1 MSSSSPGGKGSGG
14 QKEAASKKPKPSIS
28 NVGQKSAVEEDCQ
41 GETGGGP
48 RRTKQGQGE
57 TGSRPPR
64 GAERSGR
71 SSLTERVGFFEQVW
85 NRRQRSGSKESSSS
99 GTVVRRQGGD
109 KEDKVVRR
117 PERERSATR
126 VETAYHGKRADARD
140 RSSEDPKR
148 HRIPRASLSPSPVA
162 VKADED
168 LDAEEVRTRIRTRSG
183 SRKNM
188 ERRVSRERSL
198 ESERRKSREEGERER
213 KRSREEAVRRSTSK
227 EPSRQRD
234 RSLSGNVDERLLDDS
249 IPSQRTASVKRS
261 LSGRSSYSSQRAL
274 SFRVS
279 PAKGDEPRAIRSPER
294 DTSISI
300 TRHIQSKVAQQRH
313 SMTTYEKPPPLPE
326 RPPRANRSS
335 EPAMYSSVSR
345 DLSKEFSSSSTSK
358 DNRLPTY
365 MQSTA
370 SSLARSAS
378 RGSDYG
384 QVNIRLAIISMNRW
398 NGAANQPGA
407 LTKLTTF
414 LSE

>member
-1 MSSSSPGGKGSGG
+1 MSSSSPGGKGTGAQKEEGTQKESGG
-14 QKEAASKKPKPSIS
+14 RKSGVGAPKS
-28 NVGQKSAVEEDCQ
+28 VVEEGQ
-41 GETGGGP
+41 GETGG
-48 RRTKQGQGE
+48 
-57 TGSRPPR
+57 PPR
-64 GAERSGR
+64 GSRAERSAR

-85 NRRQRSGSKESSSS
+85 KSRQRSGSRGKESSSS
-99 GTVVRRQGGD
+99 GTVVRR
-109 KEDKVVRR
+109 
-117 PERERSATR
+117 RERSGTR

-162 VKADED
+162 ARPEED

-188 ERRVSRERSL
+188 DRRVSRERSL
-198 ESERRKSREEGERER
+198 EKERRKSREEGERER

-227 EPSRQRD
+227 EPGRHRD
-234 RSLSGNVDERLLDDS
+234 RSLSGNVDERLLDD

-294 DTSISI
+294 DTSVSI

-345 DLSKEFSSSSTSK
+345 DLSKEFSSSTSRE
-358 DNRLPTY
+358 RLPTY

-384 QVNIRLAIISMNRW
+384 QVNIRS
-398 NGAANQPGA
+398 
-407 LTKLTTF
+407 
-414 LSE
+414 

>member
-1 MSSSSPGGKGSGG
+1 MSSSSPGGKGSGAQERG
-14 QKEAASKKPKPSIS
+14 AQKETGGRKSG
-28 NVGQKSAVEEDCQ
+28 VGGQKSVGEEGQ
-41 GETGGGP
+41 GETGG
-48 RRTKQGQGE
+48 
-57 TGSRPPR
+57 PPR
-64 GAERSGR
+64 GSRAERSAR

-85 NRRQRSGSKESSSS
+85 KSRQRSGSRGKESSSS
-99 GTVVRRQGGD
+99 GTVVRR
-109 KEDKVVRR
+109 
-117 PERERSATR
+117 RERSGTR

-162 VKADED
+162 ARPEED

-188 ERRVSRERSL
+188 DRRVSRERSL
-198 ESERRKSREEGERER
+198 EAERRKSREEGERER

-227 EPSRQRD
+227 EPGRQRD
-234 RSLSGNVDERLLDDS
+234 RSLSGNVDERLLDD
-249 IPSQRTASVKRS
+249 IPTQRTASVKRS

-294 DTSISI
+294 DTSVSI

-345 DLSKEFSSSSTSK
+345 DLSKEFSSSTSRE
-358 DNRLPTY
+358 RLPTY

-384 QVNIRLAIISMNRW
+384 QVNIRS
-398 NGAANQPGA
+398 
-407 LTKLTTF
+407 
-414 LSE
+414 

>member
-1 MSSSSPGGKGSGG
+1 MSSSSPGRKGSG
-14 QKEAASKKPKPSIS
+14 A
-28 NVGQKSAVEEDCQ
+28 QKSDESAQKVT
-41 GETGGGP
+41 GSRKSGGGGAQ
-48 RRTKQGQGE
+48 KSLEGEGQGE
-57 TGSRPPR
+57 TGAPPR
-64 GAERSGR
+64 GSRAERSAR

-85 NRRQRSGSKESSSS
+85 KSRQRSGSRGKESSSS
-99 GTVVRRQGGD
+99 GTVVRR
-109 KEDKVVRR
+109 
-117 PERERSATR
+117 RERSATR

-162 VKADED
+162 VRPEED

-188 ERRVSRERSL
+188 DRRVSRERSL
-198 ESERRKSREEGERER
+198 EVERRKSREEGERER

-227 EPSRQRD
+227 EPGRPRD

-261 LSGRSSYSSQRAL
+261 LSGRSSFSSQRAL

-279 PAKGDEPRAIRSPER
+279 PAKADEPRAIRSPER
-294 DTSISI
+294 DTSVSI

-313 SMTTYEKPPPLPE
+313 STTTYEKPPPLPE

-345 DLSKEFSSSSTSK
+345 DLSKEFSSSTSRE
-358 DNRLPTY
+358 RLPTY

-384 QVNIRLAIISMNRW
+384 QVNIS
-398 NGAANQPGA
+398 
-407 LTKLTTF
+407 
-414 LSE
+414 

>member
-14 QKEAASKKPKPSIS
+14 QKEAASKKTKPSIS
-28 NVGQKSAVEEDCQ
+28 NVGQKSGVEEDCQ
-41 GETGGGP
+41 GETGG
-48 RRTKQGQGE
+48 
-57 TGSRPPR
+57 PPR

-85 NRRQRSGSKESSSS
+85 KSRQRSGSKESGSS
-99 GTVVRRQGGD
+99 GTVVRRQQGG
-109 KEDKVVRR
+109 EDNKVVRR
-117 PERERSATR
+117 QGGQGGEDNKVVRNKRERSATR

-198 ESERRKSREEGERER
+198 ESERRKSREEGEREK

-279 PAKGDEPRAIRSPER
+279 PAKGDEPRAVRSPER

-345 DLSKEFSSSSTSK
+345 DLSKEFSSK
-358 DNRLPTY
+358 ERLPTY

-398 NGAANQPGA
+398 NGAANHPGA